1 MAGPLDTRQKKRCR
15 GGWCD
20 LAMVGSC
27 VISRDCS
34 PIPLAASHRSAN
46 PAQLRC
52 GQARWAAASL
62 GCLAP
67 VAPQGGA

>member
-1 MAGPLDTRQKKRCR
+1 
-15 GGWCD
+15 
-20 LAMVGSC
+20 MVDSC

-52 GQARWAAASL
+52 GQARWAAASP